1 MKNIP
6 LAALGLLAGFGA
18 HSAQARPLTIDDVV
32 SLSRIGSADVSPDGH
47 WLVWDQRE
55 TDLAANRGRTDLWR
69 LDLTRKGAAPEKLA
83 ADPAVNESSPVFS
96 PDGRWV
102 YFLSDQG
109 GHGRVWRISTAGGV
123 AAPVTGGQD
132 IGGFRL
138 SPTGDRLVVWAT
150 RPVGARTLADTKAAS
165 VGSSARVYDQLFVRH
180 WDKWADGQRSQLF
193 VLPLVDGKA
202 PGNGMA
208 LTGALVGDTPSQ
220 PFGDGS
226 EISWSRD
233 GKTIY
238 FALREAGRIE
248 SLSTNLDIFAV
259 PADGSSAPVNI
270 TAPNKATDTLPSVS
284 PDGHWLAYVAMK
296 RPGYESDRQVL
307 QLRDLKTG
315 AVRALTE
322 GWDRSV
328 ASITWAKDGRTIY
341 VTAQDVGDEPVFAID
356 VASGKATRMSGA
368 GSAGTVLA
376 TANGIVF
383 TLNSLTAP
391 NDFYAIAGKSKP
403 VRLTEVNK
411 AKLAGVDM
419 PTIDHF
425 SFPGANGDPVWG
437 YAVKPAGGAAGA
449 KVPLAFLI
457 HGGPQG
463 SFGNS
468 WSYRWNPAV
477 FAGAGYGAVMI
488 DFHGS
493 TGYGQAFTDAINRD
507 WGGKPL
513 QDLKLGLA
521 AAVARYPWL
530 DRDHACAAGGS
541 YGGYMVN
548 WIAGNWPDG
557 FRCLITH
564 DGVFDARAMAYET
577 EELWFD
583 EWEHGGGPYF
593 EKAAEYEKWNPVLH
607 VDKWKTPMLI
617 IHGEKDFRIPD
628 TQGLGAFTA
637 LQRRDIPSRLV
648 IFPDENHWVLKPS
661 NSKEW
666 YHQVLGWMDKWTKA
680 N

>member
-1 MKNIP
+1 MKKIP
-6 LAALGLLAGFGA
+6 LAAMGLLAGFGA
-18 HSAQARPLTIDDVV
+18 HSVQARPLTIDDVV

-47 WLVWDQRE
+47 MLVWDQRE

-69 LDLTRKGAAPEKLA
+69 LDLTRRGAAPEKIA
-83 ADPAVNESSPVFS
+83 ADPAINESAPVFS

-102 YFLSDQG
+102 YFLSDKG
-109 GHGRVWRISTAGGV
+109 GHDRVWRVSAAGG
-123 AAPVTGGQD
+123 APTPVTGDQD
-132 IGGFRL
+132 VSGFRL
-138 SPTGDRLVVWAT
+138 SPTGDRLLVWAD
-150 RPVGARTLADTKAAS
+150 RPIGARTLADTKPPQT
-165 VGSSARVYDQLFVRH
+165 GSTARIYDQLFVRH

-193 VLPLVDGKA
+193 VLPLIDGKA
-202 PGNGMA
+202 EGGGKA
-208 LTGALVGDTPSQ
+208 LTGGLVGDTPSK

-226 EISWSRD
+226 ELSWSRD
-233 GKTIY
+233 GRIVY

-259 PADGSSAPVNI
+259 PADGSAAPVNL
-270 TAPNKATDTLPSVS
+270 TGANKATDTLPAVS
-284 PDGHWLAYVAMK
+284 PDGRWLAYAAMK
-296 RPGYESDRQVL
+296 RPAYESDRQVL
-307 QLRDLKTG
+307 QLRDLATG
-315 AVRALTE
+315 TVRALTE

-328 ASITWAKDGRTIY
+328 AAITWATDGKTIY
-341 VTAQDVGDEPVFAID
+341 VTAEDVGDEALFAID
-356 VASGKATRMSGA
+356 VASGKASRLTGA
-368 GSAGTVLA
+368 GAAGSVLA
-376 TANGIVF
+376 TRSGAIF

-391 NDFYAIAGKSKP
+391 NDFYAITGQSKP

-411 AKLAGVDM
+411 AKLAGIDM

-425 SFPGANGDPVWG
+425 SFAGASGDTVWG
-437 YAVKPAGGAAGA
+437 YAVKPAGLAAGA

-477 FAGAGYGAVMI
+477 FTGAGYGAVMI

-513 QDLKLGLA
+513 EDLKLGLA
-521 AAVARYPWL
+521 AATARYPWL
-530 DRDHACAAGGS
+530 DREHACAAGGS

-583 EWEHGGGPYF
+583 EWEHGGPYF

-607 VDKWKTPMLI
+607 VDKWKAPMLI

-637 LQRRDIPSRLV
+637 LQRRGIPSRLV
-648 IFPDENHWVLKPS
+648 IFPDENHWVLKPKDS
-661 NSKEW
+661 LEW